1 MADLA
6 FQAIDALSGTV
17 REAVINL
24 LYRLADDE
32 LIIGHRNSEW
42 TGHAPILEA
51 DIAFSSMAQDEM
63 GHAQA
68 YYSLL
73 HQLGERDPDTLAF
86 GRRPREFRCAS
97 LVCLPKGDWG
107 FSILRQFLY
116 DASETVRL
124 TALSESSLV
133 PLAQLAG
140 KLRGEEKYHL
150 MHGRSWV
157 LRLGNATDDS
167 HRKMQAALD
176 FAYPHALGLFEP
188 TEYDEPL
195 AQAGISPRE
204 DELKRNGNPP
214 WPRSSPT
221 RVLPCRKVCR
231 RSTEDESGNIPTR
244 SKSSWTV
251 CNWSTTST
259 RRQNGR
265 ENVKTTKRRNV
276 GRGG

>member
-1 MADLA
+1 MSRN
-6 FQAIDALSGTV
+6 IDNLPSLQGVV

-24 LYRLADDE
+24 LYRLADDD
-32 LIIGHRNSEW
+32 LVIGHRNSEW

-68 YYSLL
+68 YYTML
-73 HQLGERDPDTLAF
+73 HQLGEHEPDTLAF
-86 GRRPREFRCAS
+86 GRKSREFRCAS

-107 FSILRQFLY
+107 FSVLRQFLY
-116 DASETVRL
+116 DAAETVRL
-124 TALSESSLV
+124 TAFRDSSLI

-157 LRLGNATDDS
+157 LRLGNATEDS

-204 DELKRNGNPP
+204 EELKRQWESAVAP
-214 WPRSSPT
+214 
-221 RVLPCRKVCR
+221 VLA
-231 RSTEDESGNIPTR
+231 DAGL
-244 SKSSWTV
+244 
-251 CNWSTTST
+251 TTPDGVEPVYG
-259 RRQNGR
+259 GR
-265 ENVKTTKRRNV
+265 V
-276 GRGG
+276 GRHPDALKELLDKMQLVYNIDPTAKW

>member
-1 MADLA
+1 MTLN
-6 FQAIDALSGTV
+6 ALESLVGIN
-17 REAVINL
+17 REAAINL

-42 TGHAPILEA
+42 TGHGPILEA

-68 YYSLL
+68 YYQLL
-73 HQLGERDPDTLAF
+73 HQLGEREPDVLAF
-86 GRRPREFRCAS
+86 GRKPREFRCAS

-107 FSILRQFLY
+107 FSVLRQFLY
-116 DASETVRL
+116 DAAETVRL
-124 TALSESSLV
+124 AALANSSLL

-150 MHGRSWV
+150 MHGRTWV
-157 LRLGNATDDS
+157 LRLGRATDDS
-167 HRKMQAALD
+167 HGKMQAALD

-204 DELKRNGNPP
+204 DEL
-214 WPRSSPT
+214 
-221 RVLPCRKVCR
+221 
-231 RSTEDESGNIPTR
+231 
-244 SKSSWTV
+244 
-251 CNWSTTST
+251 
-259 RRQNGR
+259 RRQWESAIAPVLADSGLAVPEGTKPVYGGR
-265 ENVKTTKRRNV
+265 V
-276 GRGG
+276 GRHADALKELLDGMQLVYNIDPTAKW

>member
-1 MADLA
+1 MNRLETL
-6 FQAIDALSGTV
+6 DALTGIT
-17 REAVINL
+17 REAVSNL

-32 LIIGHRNSEW
+32 LVIGHRNSEW

-68 YYSLL
+68 YYSML

-86 GRRPREFRCAS
+86 GRKAREFRCAS

-107 FSILRQFLY
+107 FSVLRQFLY
-116 DASETVRL
+116 DAAETVRL
-124 TALSESSLV
+124 AAFVNSTLV

-150 MHGRSWV
+150 MHGRSWI
-157 LRLGNATDDS
+157 LRLGNATEDS

-188 TEYDEPL
+188 SEWDEPL

-204 DELKRNGNPP
+204 EELKRQWESAVAP
-214 WPRSSPT
+214 
-221 RVLPCRKVCR
+221 VLADAGLTTPDGVEPVC
-231 RSTEDESGNIPTR
+231 G
-244 SKSSWTV
+244 
-251 CNWSTTST
+251 
-259 RRQNGR
+259 GR
-265 ENVKTTKRRNV
+265 V
-276 GRGG
+276 GRHSDALKELLDKMQLVYNIDPAAKW

>member
-1 MADLA
+1 MTKFDSLE
-6 FQAIDALSGTV
+6 ALQGIP
-17 REAVINL
+17 REAVIQL

-68 YYSLL
+68 YYGML
-73 HQLGERDPDTLAF
+73 HQLGEREPDALAF
-86 GRRPREFRCAS
+86 GRKPREFRCAS

-107 FSILRQFLY
+107 FSVLRQFLY
-116 DASETVRL
+116 DAAETVRL
-124 TALSESSLV
+124 TAFVDSSLI
-133 PLAQLAG
+133 PIAQLAG

-150 MHGRSWV
+150 MHGRNWV

-176 FAYPHALGLFEP
+176 YSYPYALGLFEP

-204 DELKRNGNPP
+204 EELKRQ
-214 WPRSSPT
+214 WESAVSP
-221 RVLPCRKVCR
+221 VLSDAGLIVPEGA
-231 RSTEDESGNIPTR
+231 TPLYG
-244 SKSSWTV
+244 
-251 CNWSTTST
+251 
-259 RRQNGR
+259 GR
-265 ENVKTTKRRNV
+265 V
-276 GRGG
+276 GRHPDTLKELLDGMQLVYNIDPAAKW